1 VDAICFAVAG
11 WLRFSMGFDAK
22 GDTLEVSDPL
32 AELLMQIR
40 LVHWDHIDELV
51 GQYLAVSQVFPAALS
66 ASAVFRS
73 RLTYWLSYIL
83 ANGVPTALQSLL
95 LEVQD
100 YSAAPRLASNVA
112 ASGVGRAK

>member
-1 VDAICFAVAG
+1 
-11 WLRFSMGFDAK
+11 MGFDAK

-40 LVHWDHIDELV
+40 LEHWDHIDELV

-66 ASAVFRS
+66 TSALFRN

-100 YSAAPRLASNVA
+100 YSAAPRLATELASTA
-112 ASGVGRAK
+112 AGRAK